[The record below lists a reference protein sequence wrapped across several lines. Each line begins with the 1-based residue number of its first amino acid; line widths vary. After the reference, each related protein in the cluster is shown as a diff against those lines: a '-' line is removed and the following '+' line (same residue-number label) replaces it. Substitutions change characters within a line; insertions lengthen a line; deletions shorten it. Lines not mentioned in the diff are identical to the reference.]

1 MSVRSVEVLL
11 LDHWRISVDPQG
23 WIIMFDSD
31 GYRWFERRDIEVAT
45 DIIEMFSNDG
55 IDPQQKT
62 RILSLML
69 SRIGIVV
76 DPSKI
81 IAVLIHRKEDGEE
94 EE

>member
-11 LDHWRISVDPQG
+11 IEQWRIDIGNNG
-23 WIIMFDSD
+23 WIVVYDSD
-31 GYRWFERRDIEVAT
+31 GYRWFEHRDPETAES
-45 DIIEMFSNDG
+45 IIEMFSDSDG

-62 RILSLML
+62 RILTLML

-81 IAVLIHRKEDGEE
+81 IAILVHRKEDGEA
-94 EE
+94 

>member
-1 MSVRSVEVLL
+1 MSVRSVEILL
-11 LDHWRISVDPQG
+11 IEQWRIIINANG
-23 WIIMFDSD
+23 WIEMRDYD
-31 GYRWFERRDIEVAT
+31 NYGWFERRDEEVAT

-62 RILSLML
+62 RILTLML

-81 IAVLIHRKEDGEE
+81 IAVLVHRKEDGEA
-94 EE
+94 